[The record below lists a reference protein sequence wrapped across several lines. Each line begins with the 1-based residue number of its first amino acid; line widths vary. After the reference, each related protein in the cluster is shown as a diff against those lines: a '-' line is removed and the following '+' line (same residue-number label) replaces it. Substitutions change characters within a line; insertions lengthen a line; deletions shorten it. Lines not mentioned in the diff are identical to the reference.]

1 MDLRWK
7 ESPRELFKM
16 ALGVLNKGFNIDTEM
31 VKRKPELK
39 PFQRERDL
47 TREIKTRKCFKITP
61 EDTRLPEHASEMEV

>member
-1 MDLRWK
+1 MEGKSER
-7 ESPRELFKM
+7 LFKM

-39 PFQRERDL
+39 PFQRDL
-47 TREIKTRKCFKITP
+47 IREIKTLKCFKISP